1 MTGGGTYNNTLIE
14 AIKIKVKSK
23 VIIPDSQIIDYKEAL
38 IFAYLGLLKSKEKVN
53 CLKSVTGAIKDHSS
67 GRIFKN

>member
-1 MTGGGTYNNTLIE
+1 M
-14 AIKIKVKSK
+14 
-23 VIIPDSQIIDYKEAL
+23 
-38 IFAYLGLLKSKEKVN
+38 IFAYMGLLKSKGKNN